1 MPRSAVVPEE
11 IPRHQ
16 SVCQYNC
23 CENSKSRPFSRA
35 LLLLCTQILSYKC
48 RQCHSKAVDGQKTE
62 PFHLCVG
69 PIARHCHL
77 SECIDIGL
85 HDYVC
90 KRNDR
95 VLHSG
100 RQSDLDDL
108 DKGFLC
114 QNGFFESSIHSFPLS
129 AAAARNKGVHSQSE
143 RSRLQRRTSHSCMK
157 SCDKQQI
164 QHQIDH
170 RRYDQIIQRMSAVS
184 HSLQNSHQDIVHHKS

>member
-23 CENSKSRPFSRA
+23 CENSKSRPFFRA
-35 LLLLCTQILSYKC
+35 APPALHPDSVLQMSSV
-48 RQCHSKAVDGQKTE
+48 HSKAVDGQKTE

-108 DKGFLC
+108 DKDSFVKTNFSNFQSIAFLC
-114 QNGFFESSIHSFPLS
+114 PQQLPETKECTHDLRDHGCTPHLPLLY
-129 AAAARNKGVHSQSE
+129 E
-143 RSRLQRRTSHSCMK
+143 IL
-157 SCDKQQI
+157 
-164 QHQIDH
+164 
-170 RRYDQIIQRMSAVS
+170 
-184 HSLQNSHQDIVHHKS
+184 

>member
-108 DKGFLC
+108 DKDSFVKTDFSNLQSIAFLC
-114 QNGFFESSIHSFPLS
+114 PQQLPETKECTHNLRDHVAT
-129 AAAARNKGVHSQSE
+129 AAPPTPV
-143 RSRLQRRTSHSCMK
+143 
-157 SCDKQQI
+157 
-164 QHQIDH
+164 
-170 RRYDQIIQRMSAVS
+170 
-184 HSLQNSHQDIVHHKS
+184 